1 MVLPVE
7 NHLKPGANNN
17 NNREEL
23 LKFEDIFLF
32 FFFFSY
38 SPTSLLPKADFSGFG
53 KKHKDSFNYGLPE
66 EIRVKPF
73 WVLA

>member
-17 NNREEL
+17 NNNREEL
-23 LKFEDIFLF
+23 LKFEDIFI
-32 FFFFSY
+32 FFFSY